1 MTKRQYTRRSEED
14 MIAELEAKISKIKER
29 QEAKLRKD
37 SPVLKKWG
45 RVKSTL
51 IKFSQLA
58 MDHDRADVANSVTA
72 FLAGTDRLVNEAP
85 KAPKAPK
92 KLRSQQL
99 SEI

>member
-1 MTKRQYTRRSEED
+1 MTKRQYTKRTEEQ
-14 MIAELEAKISKIKER
+14 MIADLEAKIAKIKDR

-45 RVKSTL
+45 RVKTTL

-72 FLAGTDRLVNEAP
+72 FLAGTDRLVNEM
-85 KAPKAPK
+85 PKAPK
-92 KLRSQQL
+92 KSRMREESA
-99 SEI
+99 EV

>member
-1 MTKRQYTRRSEED
+1 MTKRQYTKRTEEE
-14 MIAELEAKISKIKER
+14 MIADLEAKIAKIKER

-45 RVKSTL
+45 RMKANL

-85 KAPKAPK
+85 KAPKKSRMREESA
-92 KLRSQQL
+92 QV
-99 SEI
+99 

>member
-1 MTKRQYTRRSEED
+1 MTKRQYTKRTEEE
-14 MIAELEAKISKIKER
+14 MIADLEAKIAKIKDR

-45 RVKSTL
+45 RMKANL

-72 FLAGTDRLVNEAP
+72 FLAGTDRLVNET
-85 KAPKAPK
+85 PKAPK
-92 KLRSQQL
+92 KSRVRG
-99 SEI
+99 ENAEV